1 MVSGL
6 ASVHWAAPGVQR
18 DQSLQALADGIAAGL
33 EELEK
38 HGFLLRDRARN
49 ADGMLGQALYCI
61 TDLPALQNPSSQPES
76 GYPGMAE
83 PVLADPGT
91 KNTIVKKTN
100 KQKTNPLR
108 PCDRGDAAHTIGRT
122 DPADATASP
131 APPPPADEMHPGIR
145 LLLEIGAS
153 RPELLLTGKPLT
165 RSLFAGG
172 VFGAA
177 GCGRVGAMALARR
190 IFSTGATTRAARPT
204 AMSARCAASRLLRD
218 GSAG

>member
-1 MVSGL
+1 
-6 ASVHWAAPGVQR
+6 
-18 DQSLQALADGIAAGL
+18 
-33 EELEK
+33 
-38 HGFLLRDRARN
+38 
-49 ADGMLGQALYCI
+49 
-61 TDLPALQNPSSQPES
+61 
-76 GYPGMAE
+76 
-83 PVLADPGT
+83 
-91 KNTIVKKTN
+91 
-100 KQKTNPLR
+100 
-108 PCDRGDAAHTIGRT
+108 
-122 DPADATASP
+122 
-131 APPPPADEMHPGIR
+131 MHPGIR